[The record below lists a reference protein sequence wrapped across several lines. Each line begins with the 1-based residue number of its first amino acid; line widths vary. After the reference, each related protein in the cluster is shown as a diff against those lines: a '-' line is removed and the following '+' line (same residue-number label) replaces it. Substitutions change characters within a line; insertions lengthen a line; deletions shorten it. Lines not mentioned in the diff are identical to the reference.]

1 MINPIPKSDI
11 LKQLWIGK
19 CTVYE
24 FTPVT
29 DPVTHQ
35 TTSKLVP
42 VLEDEP
48 CRLSYSYNST
58 TSSATGVA
66 VVGQITTL
74 FIRPDVEIKSGSIIE
89 VTQHGKVSRF
99 NKAGKPAVYTNHQEI
114 VIRLDED
121 V

>member
-1 MINPIPKSDI
+1 MVNLIPTNDV
-11 LKQLWIGK
+11 LKRLWIGK

-24 FTPVT
+24 FQPVT
-29 DPVTHQ
+29 DPKTHQ

-42 VLEDEP
+42 VLIDEP
-48 CRLSYSYNST
+48 CRLSYSSNST

-89 VTQHGKVSRF
+89 VTQHGKTSKF
-99 NKAGKPAVYTNHQEI
+99 NKAGKPAIYTNHQEI